1 MNSFGAPNKLR
12 KRISDI
18 YISSESKGE
27 QGGNFSK
34 QGQAFKKLEEKLK
47 HEQWALILQFD
58 SDLVIFMWLTIQ
70 SSLSDNHQPLQHS
83 TSI

>member
-34 QGQAFKKLEEKLK
+34 
-47 HEQWALILQFD
+47 
-58 SDLVIFMWLTIQ
+58 
-70 SSLSDNHQPLQHS
+70 
-83 TSI
+83 